1 MSSGRVTY
9 EVHGFHMSELGG
21 SQPPTIQTRTVTSY
35 FDNSAISREAV
46 SYSIHRQHWDATTMQ
61 IGDMEPIGV
70 TSQTSWYDF
79 DMDDGDRADY
89 HILVRFEDGDQQT
102 PSNAAHARVGVPYVM
117 LVDSFATTA
126 TFDSTFGDHW
136 EVWSGSERATWV
148 IGDSAA
154 AHGASGYTGTTA
166 SYHIP
171 EHVDTVHTDTTSTG
185 EDTTW
190 TTGGFAYISDG
201 RSIGKTVL
209 MTPFLDFGGHASA
222 LLEFEAFAM
231 TYGQFYD
238 PVAYPNADL
247 AAVYVRSQS
256 EPWHLAV
263 NVTYRHDADGW
274 VQERADLGWLVGNKD
289 RVQFGIVWQ
298 HGTSNNFSGDILA
311 IDNFTVKTL
320 DGPTELTATA
330 TTENVTINWEGV
342 DGRRAN
348 EYPEQLS
355 AEEKEQAIQLS
366 NKAIG
371 KTFSQVG
378 SMNKSLTTT
387 DDDVVVTNNNSRDT
401 GDDLSDPFVIV
412 IPDDGDTVIT
422 GSTVGFTNDYDA
434 VCPYSGSTS
443 PDVVFKLVLEDSIN
457 GLIVDLCESYY
468 DTKVYM
474 YLEDS
479 LATGDTTNIACNDDY
494 CSASHG
500 QSWTSYIELGHQLFG
515 GVSAGTYYIVIDG
528 YFGAA
533 GDYVLDLKIMSP
545 PPALVYN
552 VFKDGNMVAVDLP
565 DSVFTYVDNNVSLME
580 SEYWVNA
587 GRIMELSSERPFY
600 GPPNYTTPPA
610 DFTIGYVQTDHTNHV
625 WAAKENMPPGAF
637 NLVTPPDGQV
647 LEITHDNIG
656 SSQIFAW
663 SQSVDPNGSQIT
675 YNILWETALDSGSL
689 QIWDDTTGTAIL
701 IPHQAM
707 AQIMTGYADQTGN
720 YSADWSWTVWADDGW
735 DEVQATNGPRTI
747 TVDVGWYLGMNDETI
762 IPDVFALHQNYPNPF
777 NPVTTIRYDIPEQAL
792 VRIDIYNILGQKV
805 AVLAEGLHEPGFHAV
820 RWNGTNMYGNALSS
834 GMYFYHIQAGDFRN
848 VKKLLLVK

>member
-1 MSSGRVTY
+1 
-9 EVHGFHMSELGG
+9 
-21 SQPPTIQTRTVTSY
+21 
-35 FDNSAISREAV
+35 
-46 SYSIHRQHWDATTMQ
+46 
-61 IGDMEPIGV
+61 
-70 TSQTSWYDF
+70 
-79 DMDDGDRADY
+79 
-89 HILVRFEDGDQQT
+89 
-102 PSNAAHARVGVPYVM
+102 
-117 LVDSFATTA
+117 
-126 TFDSTFGDHW
+126 
-136 EVWSGSERATWV
+136 
-148 IGDSAA
+148 
-154 AHGASGYTGTTA
+154 
-166 SYHIP
+166 
-171 EHVDTVHTDTTSTG
+171 
-185 EDTTW
+185 
-190 TTGGFAYISDG
+190 
-201 RSIGKTVL
+201 

-222 LLEFEAFAM
+222 LLEFDAFAM

-238 PVAYPNADL
+238 PIAYPNADL
-247 AAVYVRSQS
+247 AAVYVRSQG

-289 RVQFGIVWQ
+289 RVQFSIVWQ

-320 DGPTELTATA
+320 DGPTNLTATA
-330 TTENVTINWEGV
+330 TTESVTINWEGV

-366 NKAIG
+366 NTAIG
-371 KTFSQVG
+371 KAFSQMG

-412 IPDDGDTVIT
+412 MPDDGDTVIT

-468 DTKVYM
+468 DTKVFM
-474 YLEDS
+474 YFEDS
-479 LATGDTTNIACNDDY
+479 LATGDTTNIACSDDY

-515 GVSAGTYYIVIDG
+515 GVSAGTYYIVVDG
-528 YFGAA
+528 YFGAS
-533 GDYVLDLKIMSP
+533 GDYVLDLKIMTP
-545 PPALVYN
+545 PPELVYN

-625 WAAKENMPPGAF
+625 WAAKENMLPGAF
-637 NLVTPPDGQV
+637 NLVTPPEGHV

-656 SSQIFAW
+656 GSQIFAW

-675 YNILWETALDSGSL
+675 YNILWETALDSGSI
-689 QIWDDTTGTAIL
+689 QIWDDTTGTGIL
-701 IPHQAM
+701 IPHQVM
-707 AQIMTGYADQTGN
+707 ADIMTGYANQTGN
-720 YSADWSWTVWADDGW
+720 YSADFSWAVWANDGW
-735 DEVQATNGPRTI
+735 DEVQASNSPRII

-762 IPDVFALHQNYPNPF
+762 IPDAFALHQNYPNPF